1 MFKVGRVILVRRW
14 SVLAVRVALVVGA
27 GLVTLWWDQ
36 AEQAAVVLSALA
48 GAALIGALP
57 ARSDRPA
64 LEPTPGRQL
73 PDIGERGEEAADR
86 VHQSAGPAGPAAVV
100 PAEIRVTA
108 TGAATATAGGAAVSG
123 LSAPAH
129 AVPARV
135 DVSNTGDVEAVGD
148 GSIATSG
155 VHLS

>member
-1 MFKVGRVILVRRW
+1 MRRW
-14 SVLAVRVALVVGA
+14 SAMVVRIALVVGA

-57 ARSDRPA
+57 ARSDRSA
-64 LEPTPGRQL
+64 LEPAPGRRL
-73 PDIGERGEEAADR
+73 PDIGERGEEAAGR
-86 VHQSAGPAGPAAVV
+86 VHQSPGPAGPAAAV
-100 PAEIRVTA
+100 PAEMRVTA

-129 AVPARV
+129 AVPPRV
-135 DVSNTGDVEAVGD
+135 DVSNTGDAETFGD

>member
-1 MFKVGRVILVRRW
+1 MRRW

-48 GAALIGALP
+48 GAAPIGALP
-57 ARSDRPA
+57 ARSDRSV

-73 PDIGERGEEAADR
+73 PDNGERGEESADR
-86 VHQSAGPAGPAAVV
+86 VHQPAGPAGPAAAV

-108 TGAATATAGGAAVSG
+108 TGAVTATAGGTAVSG

-148 GSIATSG
+148 GSIAISG